1 MGTVSRQTAGF
12 LSTPYPFVMALTG
25 ENRWKHSDCAIDW
38 AAGSMCHP
46 AADGRPYPTRAD
58 AALLEILRLVRATGL
73 DVPLFA
79 DIVDA
84 DYVEAEAKHI
94 LGDEDACID
103 VQTVINRLAMDAY
116 SRVRPL
122 TLFA

>member
-1 MGTVSRQTAGF
+1 MEDLIAQ
-12 LSTPYPFVMALTG
+12 LTG
-25 ENRWKHSDCAIDW
+25 LLEVRVTPQQME
-38 AAGSMCHP
+38 G
-46 AADGRPYPTRAD
+46 PYPTRAD

-73 DVPLFA
+73 DAPLFA

-103 VQTVINRLAMDAY
+103 VQAIINRLAMDAY
-116 SRVRPL
+116 WQGAPTDPCLHEAIRAV
-122 TLFA
+122 AKVAIHAG